1 MATGEASLVARITA
15 VAAIIGITGGVFA
28 FFDARYALSG
38 EVREMQQET
47 RTQLTSL
54 QQLILSERLDRIDF
68 EIEELERRSMEL
80 FAIPDEEL
88 TVEQRKRRNDMEVRR
103 DRYIRK
109 RELIVEEMKAK

>member
-54 QQLILSERLDRIDF
+54 QQLILAERLDRIDF
-68 EIEELERRSMEL
+68 EIAELERNGEHI
-80 FAIPDEEL
+80 FAKHDDDL
-88 TVEQRKRRNDMEVRR
+88 TVEERSTKSNLIIRR

-109 RELIVEEMKAK
+109 RELIVEEMKVK